1 MIKKHFKKIEKSL
14 DNHSHII
21 EDQIIKTNTFADDK
35 GSIEGEIF
43 FIDET
48 TLDFMEVVNTNKTE
62 KEKYKYYYM
71 DKEKQ
76 IIFRYDNAQHHRDL
90 KTFPHHKHTENN
102 VEESKEPNFDI
113 VLNEIENKLI
123 NK

>member
-1 MIKKHFKKIEKSL
+1 MIKKYFKRIEKLL

-35 GSIEGEIF
+35 GSIEGEVF

-48 TLDFMEVVNTNKTE
+48 TLDFLEIVNTNKAN
-62 KEKYKYYYM
+62 KEKYRYHYM
-71 DKEKQ
+71 DKDKQ
-76 IIFRYDNAQHHRDL
+76 LIFRYDNAQHHREL
-90 KTFPHHKHTENN
+90 KTFPHHKHTEKG
-102 VEESKEPNFDI
+102 VEESKEPDLEI
-113 VLNEIENKLI
+113 VLKEIEIKLI